1 MNQEQF
7 IAYLEDVRDEWD
19 AVDKLTKAVDALKD
33 AHSRT
38 AELEHHI
45 ETIEHGWS
53 SALSSPHRWA
63 TEPIP
68 FPRRRNDVYRIQTD
82 YMRSIEC
89 SGSGPTAEERA
100 EKVNQLVRDAMDL
113 TYEVMHLRMTV
124 QTARATIAA
133 LTEEKS

>member
-1 MNQEQF
+1 MNQEQV

-33 AHSRT
+33 AHSRIT
-38 AELEHHI
+38 ELAHHI

-82 YMRSIEC
+82 YMRTCPHCGEDITVCPSR
-89 SGSGPTAEERA
+89 SGADRCMLKQGHPGPHESVFREWS
-100 EKVNQLVRDAMDL
+100 DA
-113 TYEVMHLRMTV
+113 YANRPQE
-124 QTARATIAA
+124 AP
-133 LTEEKS
+133 